1 MSRIISIMSGKGGVG
16 KTTVVVNAGVALA
29 QQFGKKIAAIDCN
42 LTTSHLG
49 MALGIH
55 HAPSNLNHV
64 LRGEAL
70 VEDALY
76 AHSSGLHIL
85 PASLKLRDMDGV
97 DLARLRPVVK
107 SLADRYDI
115 VLLDAGPGLGREAL
129 SALHSSQEVV
139 FVATPT
145 LPAVM
150 DVLRYT
156 EFLRDRD
163 KKHLGVVLNMVT
175 KNESQLPV
183 DQVEKMLGLPVI
195 TSIPRDNAIP
205 KAQAA
210 EVPAILAFPSSKAS
224 KELMN
229 VARHILGMPIQR
241 EVKVGTLDSIRGHG
255 SRLWET
261 LSRFPSLD

>member
-1 MSRIISIMSGKGGVG
+1 MSRIISVVSGKGGVG
-16 KTTVVVNAGVALA
+16 KTTLVVNTGVALA
-29 QQFGKKIAAIDCN
+29 QLFGKKVSAIDCN

-55 HAPSNLNHV
+55 HAPVSLNSV
-64 LRGEAL
+64 LRGEAPI
-70 VEDALY
+70 EEALY
-76 AHSSGLHIL
+76 SHSSGLHIL
-85 PASLKLRDMDGV
+85 PASLKLSDMSGV
-97 DLARLRPVVK
+97 DLVKLRPLIR
-107 SLADRYDI
+107 SMADRYDI

-156 EFLRDRD
+156 EFLREKD
-163 KKHLGVVLNMVT
+163 KKHLGVVLNMVAR
-175 KNESQLPV
+175 NESQMTA

-195 TSIPRDNAIP
+195 TSIPRDLAIP
-205 KAQAA
+205 RAQAA
-210 EVPAILAFPSSKAS
+210 EVPAILAFPDSKAS
-224 KELMN
+224 KELVN
-229 VARHILGMPIQR
+229 VARHILGMPVSR
-241 EVKVGTLDSIRGHG
+241 EVRVSTLDSLKMKATGFM
-255 SRLWET
+255 EK